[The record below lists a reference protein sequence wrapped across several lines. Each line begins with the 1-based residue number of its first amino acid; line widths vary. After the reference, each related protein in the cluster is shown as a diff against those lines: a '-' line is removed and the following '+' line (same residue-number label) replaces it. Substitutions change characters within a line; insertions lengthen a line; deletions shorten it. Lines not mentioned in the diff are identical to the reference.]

1 MGLRSKHK
9 KRGNRKLVTRRKKG
23 RRNQRGGGNTFLIEE
38 LEAKADEIRRILE
51 SRRTAGL
58 QNWLVLFASFHSS
71 LEKIRFLNPNWI
83 FWDIGVSAGDR
94 FGFSGYVNK
103 SSIDILAIMF
113 KKEFDYIVFDDPKI
127 LRQPSCL
134 GSDEAIY
141 EGIHTL
147 MSLVKPGGKLV
158 CDHYNCKDLI
168 MKKMDDKP
176 SMDIV
181 NKEKNMIYRYT
192 INNQLYDKP
201 YGARFYTQTNL
212 MQYTQFYKSKK
223 DLLPI
228 DVEDDL
234 KSLGPESIEKIKAFY
249 KDPIFLQLCNSPS
262 QFSKSC
268 DLYKDYYSFKISDA
282 DYYPIVQ
289 KYTSMWSLPTIS
301 FIDPELFDTILKI
314 RKDLI
319 AYGESN
325 NMNDDIYN
333 AMANKQRDLLD
344 KISLVIEAIPL
355 L

>member
-103 SSIDILAIMF
+103 SSIDILANMF
-113 KKEFDYIVFDDPKI
+113 KKEFEYIVFDDPKI
-127 LRQPSCL
+127 LREPSCL

-158 CDHYNCKDLI
+158 YNGMYYMDWI
-168 MKKMDDKP
+168 IKKMVEKP

-181 NKEKNMIYRYT
+181 NKETDMIYRYT
-192 INNQLYDKP
+192 INNQLYITP
-201 YGARFYTQTNL
+201 YAERFDNQTNL
-212 MQYTQFYKSKK
+212 TQYTKFYSSKK
-223 DLLPI
+223 DILPI
-228 DVEDDL
+228 DVNDDL
-234 KSLGPESIEKIKAFY
+234 KSLGPESIRRIKELY
-249 KDPIFLQLCNSPS
+249 EDPNFLALCNTKKLV
-262 QFSKSC
+262 KSC
-268 DLYKDYYSFKISDA
+268 ELYADYYSFKIEDA
-282 DYYPIVQ
+282 EYFPILH
-289 KYTSMWSLPTIS
+289 KYTKMWNLPNKS
-301 FIDPELFDTILKI
+301 PIDPELFDTILKI